1 MNITKRTQLDLRKN
15 TNKIIDI
22 AKQWDRNSRTIE
34 FEIIEDGNSLQI
46 DSTLCRA
53 EIAMIKPD
61 NQQILNNCVIS
72 NNRISITFTE
82 QMLTSEGIANC
93 EIRIYDLENGTL
105 CISST
110 FKIRINKSVIDDI
123 KIQSTYEYNA
133 LTNIILSS
141 SKSVK
146 KCEDAATNAN
156 NKIAEMNALQLSV
169 ESAENI
175 RANNENQRITNENQR
190 NLNEATRINATN
202 DAISECNE
210 ATENAII
217 ATNLTNSAISD
228 ANAATNRANTA
239 AKACENISNDFIDD
253 DVIVV
258 DKVWS
263 GKKVYDELVA
273 MSTNYVT
280 EAEINS
286 IFVIN

>member
-53 EIAMIKPD
+53 EIAMVKPD
-61 NQQILNNCVIS
+61 NQQILNDCTIS
-72 NNRISITFTE
+72 DNMISITFTE
-82 QMLTSEGIANC
+82 QMLASEGIAEG
-93 EIRIYDLENGTL
+93 EIRIYDLENKSL

-110 FKIRINKSVIDDI
+110 FKMRINKSVVDDI

-141 SKSVK
+141 SEYVK
-146 KCEDAATNAN
+146 KCEDATANAN
-156 NKIAEMNALQLSV
+156 NKIAEMNALQSSI

-175 RANNENQRITNENQR
+175 RASNENQRIENENQR
-190 NLNEATRINATN
+190 NVNEATRISDTN
-202 DAISECNE
+202 NAISECNV

-217 ATNLTNSAISD
+217 ATNLTNSAISA
-228 ANAATNRANTA
+228 ANTATNRANA
-239 AKACENISNDFIDD
+239 AAEACENISNDFIDD
-253 DVIVV
+253 ETTVIN
-258 DKVWS
+258 KVWS
-263 GKKVYDELVA
+263 SKKVYDELVA

-286 IFVIN
+286 IFI